1 VGFTRKGAAGMGP
14 LITLSPLNMTLIA
27 VLIVASAVAGVV
39 GWRYSPR
46 MGRLVSF
53 ALLLLLSLAIFV
65 AVSVLIRIY
74 IFPLPPF

>member
-1 VGFTRKGAAGMGP
+1 MGP

-39 GWRYSPR
+39 GWRHSPR
-46 MGRLVSF
+46 MRRLVSF